1 MAKKKQ
7 SEPWL
12 LITFVSLVILFAVF
26 FAFLFPDE
34 ALNLVSLYWH
44 IIVPVVGSLI
54 VIYIS
59 YNLFQ
64 RFKDRSEKNKHTT
77 RNRQIKLAEQLIWRG
92 RYSLE
97 SQKAQI
103 LVDSDPSTREQ
114 WQKLKH
120 DYIRTK
126 LYPVVSEK
134 EVPLNL
140 ASALIESAI
149 SGDRF
154 RNGRLPTYS
163 VSDVDY

>member
-1 MAKKKQ
+1 MAKTKQ

-12 LITFVSLVILFAVF
+12 LITFCSLVILFAVF

-34 ALNLVSLYWH
+34 ALNIVSQYWH
-44 IIVPVVGSLI
+44 IIVPVAAITVTA
-54 VIYIS
+54 VIT

-64 RFKDRSEKNKHTT
+64 RFKHRTEKNKHTT

-103 LVDSDPSTREQ
+103 LVDNDPSTRDQ

-120 DYIRTK
+120 DYIRSK

-163 VSDVDY
+163 VSDIDY